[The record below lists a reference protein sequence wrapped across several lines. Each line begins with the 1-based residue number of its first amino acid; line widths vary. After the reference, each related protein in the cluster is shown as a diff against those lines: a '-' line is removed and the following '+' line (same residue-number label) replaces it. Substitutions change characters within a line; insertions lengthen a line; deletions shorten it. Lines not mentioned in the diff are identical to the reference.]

1 MFSICKET
9 HPATGVEHAVSCH
22 FYNRAEKCLVVA
34 GANIIRVF
42 QLVPDIDPVSKTK
55 LQDIARSPPKMKLE
69 CVSQFS
75 LAGNVMS
82 MQSVTLNN
90 SERDALLLSFKE
102 AKVSIVQYD
111 MDTHDLKTLSL
122 HYFEEEEMKMGWS
135 NHWQIPIIRVDPQN
149 RCAVL
154 LAYGR
159 QIVVLPFRKGSL
171 IEDPNN
177 KEQVLASY
185 TIPVRNIEA
194 KLDNIIDLQF
204 LHGYYEPTLLIL
216 YESIRTFPGRIA
228 VRKDTCSMVSVS
240 LNIQQRV
247 YPVIWSVSNLPF
259 DCIQALPVRKPLG
272 GTLILTNNA
281 LIYLNQSIPP
291 YGVSLNSIADASTS
305 FPLEPQEGISICL
318 EGAQCAFI
326 DTDKVVISLKGG
338 ELYVL
343 TLQTD
348 SVRSVN
354 RFHFEKSAASVLT
367 TCVCVCG
374 DNYLFLGSRLGNS
387 LLLRFSVKEKTLA
400 PPTPIAPTDTITL
413 DGEDDRGDQNEDQ
426 EPASKKKKL
435 GDWMASNVADIND
448 DELEVYGNQQAT
460 NVEITSYAFEVCDS
474 LLNIGPCGNITMGEP
489 AFLSEE
495 FVNTAEPDI
504 ELVTTSGHGKNG
516 ALCILQRSIRPQI
529 VTTFELPGCTNMWTV
544 VGGAS
549 AGNKSE
555 ADTHAF
561 LILSQD
567 DSTMVLQTGREINE
581 LDSSG
586 FTTHCPSV
594 FAGNIGSNKYIVQVT
609 AMAVHLLQEAEL
621 VQTVTLEVESVV
633 VTATLADPYLVLLTQ
648 SGELVML
655 VYKETKQGQGRLT
668 VRPPPSLFPSKPQI
682 TNISLHRDTSSLFS
696 LSLSDTERTLL
707 GERDGEKG
715 GGEGE
720 EYIDE
725 DELLYGDGGGMGG
738 MLGGLGGALP
748 PQEVP
753 GTPSV
758 PFWLRQ
764 LQERRPPSY
773 WLILTRIDGNLE
785 IYSLLEFKL
794 VFLAPNIG
802 HGPKVLYDHSD
813 QVLEEN
819 SDPTNTPDETIVQEL
834 LTVSLGLH
842 GNRPLLLVRTQHEL
856 LIYQAFRHPKGT
868 LKLRFK
874 KLKVLFVSDRSKRA
888 NEQPGLP
895 RGVRISQMRY
905 FSNIA
910 GYQGVFLCGPHP
922 AWLFLTS
929 RGELRAH
936 PMTIDGPVSTLAPFH
951 NVNCPRGFLYFN
963 AKSELRISVL
973 PTHLSYDAPWPVPLK
988 CTPHFLAYHLE
999 TKTYCIV
1006 TSTAEPSTDYYK
1018 FNGEDKE
1025 LVTDP
1030 RDSRFI
1036 PPLVSQF
1043 HVSLFSPFS
1052 WEEIPQTNF
1061 PLHEWEHV
1069 LCLKNVSM
1077 EYEGTLSGLRGYIA
1091 LGTNYNY
1098 SEDVTCRGRI
1108 LLFDI
1113 IEVVP
1118 EPGQPLTKNKIK
1130 MIYAKEQKGPVTAIC
1145 HVAGFLVTAVGQKIY
1160 IWQLKDND
1168 LTGIAFIDT
1177 EVYIASMVSVKNL
1190 ILVGDY
1196 ARSIALLRY
1205 QPEYRTLSLVARDYK
1220 PTQVYACEF
1229 VIESSSMGFMIS
1241 DKDKNVVLFMYQ
1253 PEARESNGGHRLIK
1267 KTDFH
1272 LGQHVNTFFKIRCKP
1287 SPISDAPGARSRFL
1301 TWYASLDGALG
1312 FFLPLPEKNYRRLLM
1327 LQNVMVTHT
1336 SHTGGLNPRAFRTYK
1351 GKGYYA
1357 GNPSRGIIDGSLV
1370 WKFLQLSLGERL
1382 EICKKI
1388 GSKHNDILDELYDI
1402 EALSSH
1408 F

>member
-102 AKVSIVQYD
+102 AKVSIVHIVQYD

-291 YGVSLNSIADASTS
+291 YGVSLNSIAEQQLRS
-305 FPLEPQEGISICL
+305 LEPQEGISICL

-367 TCVCVCG
+367 TCMVSG
-374 DNYLFLGSRLGNS
+374 SNRDPGSRK
-387 LLLRFSVKEKTLA
+387 R
-400 PPTPIAPTDTITL
+400 
-413 DGEDDRGDQNEDQ
+413 
-426 EPASKKKKL
+426 
-435 GDWMASNVADIND
+435 
-448 DELEVYGNQQAT
+448 
-460 NVEITSYAFEVCDS
+460 C
-474 LLNIGPCGNITMGEP
+474 
-489 AFLSEE
+489 SE
-495 FVNTAEPDI
+495 
-504 ELVTTSGHGKNG
+504 
-516 ALCILQRSIRPQI
+516 
-529 VTTFELPGCTNMWTV
+529 
-544 VGGAS
+544 
-549 AGNKSE
+549 
-555 ADTHAF
+555 
-561 LILSQD
+561 
-567 DSTMVLQTGREINE
+567 
-581 LDSSG
+581 
-586 FTTHCPSV
+586 
-594 FAGNIGSNKYIVQVT
+594 
-609 AMAVHLLQEAEL
+609 EAEL

-682 TNISLHRDTSSLFS
+682 TTISLHRDTSSLFS

-707 GERDGEKG
+707 GERDGEKGG

-758 PFWLRQ
+758 VPEPGQPLTKNKIKMIYAKEQKGPVTAICHVAGFLVTAVGQKIYIWQ
-764 LQERRPPSY
+764 LKDND
-773 WLILTRIDGNLE
+773 LTGIAFIDTE
-785 IYSLLEFKL
+785 VYIVQYTS
-794 VFLAPNIG
+794 AM
-802 HGPKVLYDHSD
+802 
-813 QVLEEN
+813 
-819 SDPTNTPDETIVQEL
+819 DETIVQEL

-856 LIYQAFRHPKGT
+856 LIYQAFRHPKGA

-973 PTHLSYDAPWPVPLK
+973 PTHLSYDAPWPVRKVPLK

-1287 SPISDAPGARSRFL
+1287 SSISDAPGARSRFL

>member
-291 YGVSLNSIADASTS
+291 YGVSLNSIAEQQLRS
-305 FPLEPQEGISICL
+305 LEPQEGISICL

-367 TCVCVCG
+367 TCV
-374 DNYLFLGSRLGNS
+374 
-387 LLLRFSVKEKTLA
+387 K
-400 PPTPIAPTDTITL
+400 
-413 DGEDDRGDQNEDQ
+413 
-426 EPASKKKKL
+426 
-435 GDWMASNVADIND
+435 
-448 DELEVYGNQQAT
+448 
-460 NVEITSYAFEVCDS
+460 
-474 LLNIGPCGNITMGEP
+474 
-489 AFLSEE
+489 
-495 FVNTAEPDI
+495 
-504 ELVTTSGHGKNG
+504 
-516 ALCILQRSIRPQI
+516 
-529 VTTFELPGCTNMWTV
+529 
-544 VGGAS
+544 
-549 AGNKSE
+549 
-555 ADTHAF
+555 
-561 LILSQD
+561 
-567 DSTMVLQTGREINE
+567 
-581 LDSSG
+581 
-586 FTTHCPSV
+586 
-594 FAGNIGSNKYIVQVT
+594 
-609 AMAVHLLQEAEL
+609 AEL

-682 TNISLHRDTSSLFS
+682 TTISLHRDTSSLFS

-707 GERDGEKG
+707 GERDGEKGG

-758 PFWLRQ
+758 VPEPGQPLTKNKIKMIYAKEQKGPVTAICHVAGFLVTAVGQKIYIWQ
-764 LQERRPPSY
+764 LKDND
-773 WLILTRIDGNLE
+773 LTGIAFIDTE
-785 IYSLLEFKL
+785 VYIVQYTS
-794 VFLAPNIG
+794 AM
-802 HGPKVLYDHSD
+802 
-813 QVLEEN
+813 
-819 SDPTNTPDETIVQEL
+819 DETIVQEL

-856 LIYQAFRHPKGT
+856 LIYQAFRHPKGA

-973 PTHLSYDAPWPVPLK
+973 PTHLSYDAPWPVRKVPLK

-1287 SPISDAPGARSRFL
+1287 SSISDAPGARSRFL